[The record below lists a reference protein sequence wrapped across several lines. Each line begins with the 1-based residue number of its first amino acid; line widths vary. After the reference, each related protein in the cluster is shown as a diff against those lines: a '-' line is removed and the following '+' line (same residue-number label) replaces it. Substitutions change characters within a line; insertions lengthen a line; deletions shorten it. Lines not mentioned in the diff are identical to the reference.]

1 MLLVILGSL
10 GHSATSIAGTT
21 VALRESYAGN
31 LSFELTGGSFRTNHN
46 NSNACSVATSSSQSF
61 NTLPLAATVVKAY
74 LYWAGSGTSN
84 DNQVTLNGNTVTSDR
99 LYTETWDT
107 NRHFYNGVAD
117 VTSLV
122 STYRNTTYTVSG
134 LTIDTSN
141 TYCDR
146 ATVLGGWALMV
157 IYEEDSED
165 FRVINVYEGF
175 QSFQHESFTLI
186 PNNFELPTNPS
197 GKHAHIT
204 WEGDDTL
211 GTDGEYLTFEGNLLT
226 DSPTQNAP
234 DNQFDS
240 YSNVQNG
247 FISYGVDIDEYD
259 ISDMLVAGATQVTT
273 TYSAGQDLVLL
284 SAEIVSVSNIPV
296 ADLSVTTSDPTGWL
310 QGSTVTKKYTISNN
324 GPNDIPVDSVRFT
337 ASLPPGVSFTGTQGD
352 SDWSCTP
359 NPNSG
364 DTISCVFNT
373 KLRSGWSDY
382 LDLTFKVD
390 DGTAGNILDIDVSV
404 DHDLAPY
411 NIFDNQ
417 QTNNSYQFSV
427 PIGSVA
433 VIDLSA
439 SSKVHTNLS
448 GDLLLAGDTL
458 RYTITLDD
466 ASNLPVTGITV
477 TDKLPDNISG
487 YNVISSPVAA
497 VFSTTGGSD
506 TGTLTFNNITLTD
519 TAPGDTQEII
529 FEVTIDSSAPR
540 GSSLQNQATISQG
553 ASNWL
558 VDTGDITV
566 VEPDLSPS
574 TKTASDL
581 NNGILLL
588 PQETVRYVITL
599 NDAQN
604 LELSGLQLT
613 DHMPDYIVSYTVSG
627 LPAGATDVGSSSGG
641 NNGTGLIDIR
651 NITVPAGGTVQIQI
665 DAVVDANAP
674 DGTPM
679 KNTADLILGSQ
690 IWPVTSS
697 DLYVELIVS
706 TPKSGN
712 KPLYLLNNKLSR
724 NLPNIDYVVVGNHG
738 DTSIWTIDSRLQS
751 ELILNSGDIRLNL
764 AVEGYRAGNITTT
777 LSPTLYYNDNKGGGD
792 INIVSG
798 EIPAGSYKIN
808 KTSEKTLDMNLASPI
823 TIPEGSSI
831 YLKID
836 NTASNN
842 SNNPWARIDIHSING
857 DFRSEIILNTSTVIN
872 VDSITVWDAPYGDMN
887 GTGNGKLLTDSEYKG
902 DLYIRAQISDPF
914 GAFDI
919 SGATITA
926 KKPGGSWFSFP
937 LNSDMSQADNP
948 SDDYFTG
955 SKIYEKQLDISNES
969 DVEGVWE
976 FSITGYEGLETG
988 EDQVTHDAATSFL
1001 VKPIININ
1009 LSPSTKQVY
1018 AVSGSLQ
1025 AGETIHYTF
1034 TIKEASGAVLNGIQI
1049 TDNLPA
1055 NIESFTLGDLP
1066 AGATDHSIINGGTNI
1081 TGYIDIRN
1089 INLAADEVIEIH
1101 LDAVVKSDAPDG
1113 ASLLN
1118 TASFIFAPQDWLIT
1132 SNDLLVNTDTTAPES
1147 GNKPLYLVSN
1157 SLTRVRPTTNAIANI
1172 ANRETKIW
1180 TIAPNIQSELILI
1193 AGDLPLNLALE
1204 GQQTDNNRSTI
1215 VTANLY
1221 YNENTNN
1228 SPDRGIVSGLFPSAR
1243 YDNGI
1248 FYPLTLNMNLNT
1260 ETRIPAGSTIYL
1272 SINNKASNGQVI
1284 ATNSIDI
1291 HSFNE
1296 GFFSAAVLNAK
1307 TVINVDKIEIWSA
1320 PFLDNDGD
1328 FEDDS
1333 GAAII
1338 TSSFPDTTVSIRAT
1352 ISDPFGAFDI
1362 TGATISYPNPNPDD
1376 DSATTDAA
1384 MTAIDDSTNDLSTT
1398 DKIFEAQITLVEADI
1413 DLIQGNW
1420 NISIT
1425 GLEGYEDDVTHTKT
1439 ARFLVK
1445 PFLPTIALSK
1455 TINVVY
1461 DPINIEDNPK
1471 AIPGA
1476 LIRYTINVINTGR
1489 GKSDENSIILQD
1501 EIPENSELFIGD
1513 LECTSLGQDTTDGP
1527 VCYQDTPPPNG
1538 SGLAYNYDGTIGAID
1553 GVSFSINGTDFNH
1566 EPVNSGG
1573 FDSNIRYIRI
1583 TPTGFFNNVTID
1595 GTGNPENQPEFN
1607 FSYQIRL
1614 N

>member
-1 MLLVILGSL
+1 MIFWVQTCSQKPSAPHPSSIMGVVLMLLVILGSL
-10 GHSATSIAGTT
+10 GHSAPSNAEKD
-21 VALRESYAGN
+21 VSLYKSYAGN
-31 LSFELTGGSFRTNHN
+31 LSYELAGASFRNSE
-46 NSNACSVATSSSQSF
+46 SNACSLNTTAAGTLSNIPAT
-61 NTLPLAATVVKAY
+61 ATIIAAY
-74 LYWAGSGTSN
+74 LYWAGSYTPPELPDSSVVFNGSTVNDTSPEVVEFLFNGTTYN
-84 DNQVTLNGNTVTSDR
+84 
-99 LYTETWDT
+99 
-107 NRHFYNGVAD
+107 FYNGKAD
-117 VTSLV
+117 ITSLV
-122 STYRNTTYTVSG
+122 QQNRNGSYSMSG
-134 LTIDTSN
+134 LAIATDPH
-141 TYCDR
+141 CDVSV
-146 ATVLGGWALMV
+146 VLGGWALV
-157 IYEEDSED
+157 AIYEDDSEPT
-165 FRVINVYEGF
+165 RVVNLYDGF
-175 QSFQHESFTLI
+175 QKFRASTFNITA
-186 PNNFELPTNPS
+186 NNFKVSSTPS
-197 GKHAHIT
+197 GKHSHIT
-204 WEGDDTL
+204 WEGDV
-211 GTDGEYLTFEGNLLT
+211 GNSSTSGGYDESLIMITSSGSRELT
-226 DSPTQNAP
+226 DSVNPPGEQFNSRSNIYGSGSPT
-234 DNQFDS
+234 
-240 YSNVQNG
+240 
-247 FISYGVDIDEYD
+247 YGLDIDMYD
-259 ISDMLVAGATQVTT
+259 ISNYLTSLDTFFQTQ
-273 TYSAGQDLVLL
+273 YSSGGDLVLL
-284 SAEIVSVSNIPV
+284 SAEITSVSNISV
-296 ADLSVTTSDPTGWL
+296 ADLAVTTSNPTVW
-310 QGSTVTKKYTISNN
+310 QPNSTVTKKFTISNN
-324 GPNDIPVDSVRFT
+324 GPNDIPSQKARFT
-337 ASLPPGVSFTGTQGD
+337 TTLPSQLTVTGSQS
-352 SDWSCTP
+352 SDWLCTQTGQDLSCDYQSILP
-359 NPNSG
+359 SG
-364 DTISCVFNT
+364 ASN
-373 KLRSGWSDY
+373 
-382 LDLTFKVD
+382 DLTLTFDV
-390 DGTAGNILDIDVSV
+390 GNIAGSNVTMIVKV
-404 DHDLAPY
+404 DHDKDTEL
-411 NIFDNQ
+411 FDNQ
-417 QTNNSYQFSV
+417 ETN
-427 PIGSVA
+427 
-433 VIDLSA
+433 
-439 SSKVHTNLS
+439 
-448 GDLLLAGDTL
+448 DTFD
-458 RYTITLDD
+458 TI
-466 ASNLPVTGITV
+466 
-477 TDKLPDNISG
+477 
-487 YNVISSPVAA
+487 
-497 VFSTTGGSD
+497 FM
-506 TGTLTFNNITLTD
+506 
-519 TAPGDTQEII
+519 
-529 FEVTIDSSAPR
+529 
-540 GSSLQNQATISQG
+540 
-553 ASNWL
+553 
-558 VDTGDITV
+558 
-566 VEPDLSPS
+566 EPDLSPS

-581 NNGILLL
+581 NDGILLL

-604 LELSGLQLT
+604 LELNGLRLT

-641 NNGTGLIDIR
+641 DNDTGLIDIR
-651 NITVPAGGTVQIQI
+651 NITVPAGGTLQIQI

-674 DGTPM
+674 DGTAM
-679 KNTADLILGSQ
+679 KNTAKLILGSQ
-690 IWPVTSS
+690 NWQVTSS
-697 DLYVELIVS
+697 DLFVELLVS
-706 TPKSGN
+706 TPTSGN

-724 NLPNIDYVVVGNHG
+724 NLPNIDYVVVGNHD

-764 AVEGYRAGNITTT
+764 AVEGYRSGNITTT

-798 EIPAGSYKIN
+798 EIPAGNYRSTI
-808 KTSEKTLDMNLASPI
+808 SDKTLDMNLASPI

-937 LNSDMSQADNP
+937 LNSDMSQADNT

-1489 GKSDENSIILQD
+1489 GKSDDNSIILQD